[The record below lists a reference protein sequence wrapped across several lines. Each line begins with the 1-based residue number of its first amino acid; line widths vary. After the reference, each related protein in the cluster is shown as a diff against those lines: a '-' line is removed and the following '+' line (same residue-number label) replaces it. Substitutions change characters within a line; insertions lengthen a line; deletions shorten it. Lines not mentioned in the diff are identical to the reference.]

1 MSPLPAQ
8 RRLPRPFPLT
18 RRAAVALSALLLTIA
33 LALVWLTSA
42 RQPAAPRPGFGFGKE
57 AVPVSVAPATSG
69 PLRLDLHALGTITP
83 LARVVLRAQVDGEL
97 QALHFTEG
105 QEVRPGQLLAQIDP
119 RPYHAALAVAEGEL
133 ARSQALQANADMDLR
148 RYRALARNDAVAG
161 QKLDA
166 AEAQAR
172 MTAAQVARDQARV
185 DEARRQLALTRITAP
200 QGGRIGLRRVDAGNH
215 VRASDA
221 DGLTTL
227 VQTRPISAV
236 FSIPETRL
244 DALRR
249 AQAGGAALRVQAWDA
264 DERRIVAEGTLQ
276 ALDNRIQA
284 ATGTVKLRAHFDNA
298 DEALFPNQFVN
309 IRLAVVQREDVV
321 SIPSAAVQHGAEG
334 AFVFVIGQDLRAA
347 RRVLALGAA
356 NAGRVEVASG
366 LAPAERVVVEGI
378 DRLHD
383 GSEVLIVEQPG

>member
-8 RRLPRPFPLT
+8 RRLPRPFPLS
-18 RRAAVALSALLLTIA
+18 RRAAVALSTLLLLAIA
-33 LALVWLTSA
+33 LVLVWLASA
-42 RQPAAPRPGFGFGKE
+42 RQPAAPRPGFGKE

-172 MTAAQVARDQARV
+172 MTAALVARDQARV

-200 QGGRIGLRRVDAGNH
+200 QGGRIGLRRIDAGNH

-334 AFVFVIGQDLRAA
+334 AFVFVIGQDLRAT

-356 NAGRVEVASG
+356 NAGRTEVASG

>member
-18 RRAAVALSALLLTIA
+18 RRAAVVLSALLLLAIA
-33 LALVWLTSA
+33 LALVWLASA
-42 RQPAAPRPGFGFGKE
+42 RQPATPRPGFGKE

-83 LARVVLRAQVDGEL
+83 LARVVLRTQVDGEL
-97 QALHFTEG
+97 LTLHFTEG
-105 QEVRPGQLLAQIDP
+105 QEVRPGQLLAEIDP
-119 RPYHAALAVAEGEL
+119 RPYHATLAVAEGEL

-200 QGGRIGLRRVDAGNH
+200 QGGRIGLRRIDAGNH

-309 IRLAVVQREDVV
+309 I
-321 SIPSAAVQHGAEG
+321 
-334 AFVFVIGQDLRAA
+334 
-347 RRVLALGAA
+347 
-356 NAGRVEVASG
+356 
-366 LAPAERVVVEGI
+366 
-378 DRLHD
+378 
-383 GSEVLIVEQPG
+383 